1 MQKPPWIENAKY
13 FTSVTYSTWF
23 NRLYNMAIS
32 RFEWINLPDTCNEKF
47 IEQVLFFN
55 GFMVGYKDTALNS
68 YLIMP
73 CTNNS
78 VLDIFG
84 YPAKV
89 NAYGYNGYMAQN
101 LTPYTITLGKETTNA
116 DAALLYANYSRCPD
130 LPAVLYF
137 ARKLTKIDRTIDVN
151 INVQK
156 TPYIISCGENQRLT
170 VANMFK
176 QVDNFEP
183 AIMTTKFYGLNGEKP
198 INVMDLKPP
207 FVADKMQVL
216 KRQVY
221 QEALTYLGIEANT
234 SEKAERQVTEELTAN
249 MGETESMRQSPLASR
264 KQFCKEFN
272 KIYGTN
278 IDVKFRS
285 DLQLS
290 QIMENGGLTDG
301 ELYDDDKNDMRDV
314 DGENKPD

>member
-1 MQKPPWIENAKY
+1 MQRPPWIENAKY

-23 NRLYNMAIS
+23 NRLYNIAIS
-32 RFEWINLPDTCNEKF
+32 RFEWLNLPDTCNEKF

-68 YLIMP
+68 FLIMP

-101 LTPYTITLGKETTNA
+101 LTPYTITLGQEMTKA

-183 AIMTTKFYGLNGEKP
+183 AIITTKFYGLNGEKP

-207 FVADKMQVL
+207 FVADKMQTL

-301 ELYDDDKNDMRDV
+301 ELYDDDKNDLRNAN
-314 DGENKPD
+314 G

>member
-1 MQKPPWIENAKY
+1 MQRPPWIENAKY

-23 NRLYNMAIS
+23 NRLYNIAIS
-32 RFEWINLPDTCNEKF
+32 RFEWLNLPDTCNEKF

-68 YLIMP
+68 FLIMP

-101 LTPYTITLGKETTNA
+101 LTPYTITLGQEPTRA

-183 AIMTTKFYGLNGEKP
+183 AIITTKFYGLNGEKP
-198 INVMDLKPP
+198 INVMDLNPP
-207 FVADKMQVL
+207 FVADKMQTL

-301 ELYDDDKNDMRDV
+301 ELYDDDKNDL
-314 DGENKPD
+314 

>member
-1 MQKPPWIENAKY
+1 MQRPPWIENAKY

-23 NRLYNMAIS
+23 NRLYNIAIS
-32 RFEWINLPDTCNEKF
+32 RFEWLNLPDTCNEKF

-68 YLIMP
+68 FLIMP

-89 NAYGYNGYMAQN
+89 NAYGYNGYVAQN
-101 LTPYTITLGKETTNA
+101 LTPYTITLGQEPTRA

-183 AIMTTKFYGLNGEKP
+183 AIITTKFYGLNGEKP

-207 FVADKMQVL
+207 FVADKMQIL

-278 IDVKFRS
+278 INVKFRS

-301 ELYDDDKNDMRDV
+301 ELYDDDKN
-314 DGENKPD
+314 NL

>member
-32 RFEWINLPDTCNEKF
+32 RFEWLNLPDTCNEKF

-55 GFMVGYKDTALNS
+55 GFMVGYKDSALNS

-101 LTPYTITLGKETTNA
+101 LTPYTITLGQETTNA

-170 VANMFK
+170 VVNMFK

-198 INVMDLKPP
+198 INVMDLNPP

-301 ELYDDDKNDMRDV
+301 ELYDDDKNNMRDV
-314 DGENKPD
+314 DGENSPD

>member
-1 MQKPPWIENAKY
+1 MQRPPWIENAKY

-23 NRLYNMAIS
+23 NRLYNIAIS
-32 RFEWINLPDTCNEKF
+32 RFEWLNLPDTCNEKF

-68 YLIMP
+68 FLIMP

-89 NAYGYNGYMAQN
+89 NAYGYNGYMSQN
-101 LTPYTITLGKETTNA
+101 LTPYTITLGQEPTRA

-183 AIMTTKFYGLNGEKP
+183 AIITTKFYGLNGEKP

-207 FVADKMQVL
+207 FVADKMQTL

-249 MGETESMRQSPLASR
+249 MGETEGMRQSPLASR

-301 ELYDDDKNDMRDV
+301 ELYDDDKNDL
-314 DGENKPD
+314 

>member
-1 MQKPPWIENAKY
+1 MQRPPWIENAKY

-23 NRLYNMAIS
+23 NRLYNIAIS
-32 RFEWINLPDTCNEKF
+32 RFEWLNLPDTCNEKF

-68 YLIMP
+68 FLIMP

-89 NAYGYNGYMAQN
+89 NAYGYNGYMSQN
-101 LTPYTITLGKETTNA
+101 LTPYTITLGEEPTRA

-183 AIMTTKFYGLNGEKP
+183 AIITTKFYGLNGEKP

-207 FVADKMQVL
+207 FVADKMQTL

-234 SEKAERQVTEELTAN
+234 SEKAERQITEELTAN

-301 ELYDDDKNDMRDV
+301 ELYDDDKN
-314 DGENKPD
+314 NL

>member
-1 MQKPPWIENAKY
+1 MQRPPWIENAKY

-23 NRLYNMAIS
+23 NRLYNIAIS
-32 RFEWINLPDTCNEKF
+32 RFEWLNLPDTCNEKF

-55 GFMVGYKDTALNS
+55 GFMVGYKDTALS
-68 YLIMP
+68 SFLIMP

-101 LTPYTITLGKETTNA
+101 LTPYTITLGQEPTRA

-183 AIMTTKFYGLNGEKP
+183 AIITTKFYGLNGEKP

-207 FVADKMQVL
+207 FVADKMQTL

-301 ELYDDDKNDMRDV
+301 ELYDDDKNDL
-314 DGENKPD
+314 

>member
-1 MQKPPWIENAKY
+1 MQRPPWIENAKY

-23 NRLYNMAIS
+23 NRLYNIAIS
-32 RFEWINLPDTCNEKF
+32 RFEWLNLPDTCNEKF

-68 YLIMP
+68 FLIMP

-89 NAYGYNGYMAQN
+89 NAYGYNGYISQN
-101 LTPYTITLGKETTNA
+101 LTPYTITLGQEPTRA

-183 AIMTTKFYGLNGEKP
+183 AIITTKFYGLNGEKP

-207 FVADKMQVL
+207 FVADKMQTL

-221 QEALTYLGIEANT
+221 QEALTFLGIEANT

-301 ELYDDDKNDMRDV
+301 ELYDDDKNDL
-314 DGENKPD
+314 

>member
-1 MQKPPWIENAKY
+1 MQRPPWIENAKY

-23 NRLYNMAIS
+23 NRLYNIAIS
-32 RFEWINLPDTCNEKF
+32 RFEWLNLPETCNEKF

-55 GFMVGYKDTALNS
+55 GFMVGYKDNALNS
-68 YLIMP
+68 FLIMP

-101 LTPYTITLGKETTNA
+101 LTPYTITLGQELTRA

-183 AIMTTKFYGLNGEKP
+183 AIITTKFYGLNGEKP

-207 FVADKMQVL
+207 FVADKMQTL

-301 ELYDDDKNDMRDV
+301 ELYDDDKNDL
-314 DGENKPD
+314 

>member
-1 MQKPPWIENAKY
+1 MQRPPWIENAKY

-23 NRLYNMAIS
+23 NRLYNIAIS
-32 RFEWINLPDTCNEKF
+32 RFEWLNLPDTCNEKF

-68 YLIMP
+68 FLIMP

-89 NAYGYNGYMAQN
+89 NAYGYNGYMSQN
-101 LTPYTITLGKETTNA
+101 LTPYTITLGEEPTRA

-183 AIMTTKFYGLNGEKP
+183 AIITTKFYGLNGEKP

-207 FVADKMQVL
+207 FVADKMQTL

-301 ELYDDDKNDMRDV
+301 ELYNDDKNDL
-314 DGENKPD
+314 

>member
-1 MQKPPWIENAKY
+1 MQRPPWIENAKY

-23 NRLYNMAIS
+23 NRLYNIAIS
-32 RFEWINLPDTCNEKF
+32 RFEWLNLPDTCNEKF

-68 YLIMP
+68 FLIMP

-101 LTPYTITLGKETTNA
+101 LTPYTITLGQEPTRA

-183 AIMTTKFYGLNGEKP
+183 AIITTKFYGLNGEKP

-207 FVADKMQVL
+207 FVADKMQIL

-221 QEALTYLGIEANT
+221 QEAITYLGIEANT

-301 ELYDDDKNDMRDV
+301 ELYDDDKN
-314 DGENKPD
+314 NL

>member
-1 MQKPPWIENAKY
+1 MQRPPWIENAKY

-23 NRLYNMAIS
+23 NRLYNIAIS
-32 RFEWINLPDTCNEKF
+32 RFEWLNLPDTCNEKF

-68 YLIMP
+68 FLIMP

-89 NAYGYNGYMAQN
+89 NAYGYNGYMSQN
-101 LTPYTITLGKETTNA
+101 LTPYTITLGQEPTRA

-130 LPAVLYF
+130 MPAVLYF

-183 AIMTTKFYGLNGEKP
+183 AIITTKFYGLNGEKP

-207 FVADKMQVL
+207 FVADKMQTL

-301 ELYDDDKNDMRDV
+301 ELYDDDKN
-314 DGENKPD
+314 NL

>member
-1 MQKPPWIENAKY
+1 MQRPPWIENAKY

-23 NRLYNMAIS
+23 NRLYNIAIS
-32 RFEWINLPDTCNEKF
+32 RFEWLNLPDTCNEKF

-68 YLIMP
+68 FLIMP

-101 LTPYTITLGKETTNA
+101 LTPYTITLGQEPTRA

-183 AIMTTKFYGLNGEKP
+183 AIITTKFYGLNGEKP

-207 FVADKMQVL
+207 FVADKMQTL

-278 IDVKFRS
+278 INVKFRS

-290 QIMENGGLTDG
+290 QIMENGSLTDG
-301 ELYDDDKNDMRDV
+301 ELYDDDKN
-314 DGENKPD
+314 NL

>member
-23 NRLYNMAIS
+23 NRLYNIAIS
-32 RFEWINLPDTCNEKF
+32 RFEWLNLPETCNEKF

-55 GFMVGYKDTALNS
+55 GFMVGFKDTALNS
-68 YLIMP
+68 FLIMP

-101 LTPYTITLGKETTNA
+101 LTPYTITLGQKTTNA

-183 AIMTTKFYGLNGEKP
+183 AIITTKFYGLNGEKP

-207 FVADKMQVL
+207 FVADKMQTL

-301 ELYDDDKNDMRDV
+301 ELYDDDKN
-314 DGENKPD
+314 NL

>member
-23 NRLYNMAIS
+23 NRLYNIAIS
-32 RFEWINLPDTCNEKF
+32 RFEWLNLPETCSEKF

-55 GFMVGYKDTALNS
+55 GFMAGYKDTALDS

-78 VLDIFG
+78 ALDIFG

-101 LTPYTITLGKETTNA
+101 LTPYTITLGQETTRA

-183 AIMTTKFYGLNGEKP
+183 AIITTKFYGLNGEKP

-207 FVADKMQVL
+207 FVADKMQTL

-301 ELYDDDKNDMRDV
+301 ELYDDDKN
-314 DGENKPD
+314 NL

>member
-1 MQKPPWIENAKY
+1 MQRPPWIENAKY

-23 NRLYNMAIS
+23 NRLYNIAIS
-32 RFEWINLPDTCNEKF
+32 RFEWLNLPDTCNEKF

-68 YLIMP
+68 FLIMP

-89 NAYGYNGYMAQN
+89 NAYGYNGYIAQN
-101 LTPYTITLGKETTNA
+101 LTPYTITLGQEPTRA

-183 AIMTTKFYGLNGEKP
+183 AIITTKFYGLNGEKP

-207 FVADKMQVL
+207 FVADKMQIL

-301 ELYDDDKNDMRDV
+301 ELYDDDKN
-314 DGENKPD
+314 NL

>member
-1 MQKPPWIENAKY
+1 MQRPPWIENAKY

-23 NRLYNMAIS
+23 NRLYNIAIS
-32 RFEWINLPDTCNEKF
+32 RFEWLNLPDTCNEKF

-68 YLIMP
+68 FLIMP

-101 LTPYTITLGKETTNA
+101 LTPYTITLGQEPTGA

-183 AIMTTKFYGLNGEKP
+183 AIITTKFYGLNGEKP

-207 FVADKMQVL
+207 FVADKMQTL

-301 ELYDDDKNDMRDV
+301 ELYDDDKN
-314 DGENKPD
+314 NL

>member
-1 MQKPPWIENAKY
+1 MQRPPWIENAKY

-23 NRLYNMAIS
+23 NRLYNIAIS
-32 RFEWINLPDTCNEKF
+32 RFEWLNLPDTCNEKF

-68 YLIMP
+68 FLIMP

-101 LTPYTITLGKETTNA
+101 LTPYTITLGQEPTRA

-183 AIMTTKFYGLNGEKP
+183 AIITTKFYGLNGEKP

-207 FVADKMQVL
+207 FVADKMQTL

-301 ELYDDDKNDMRDV
+301 ERYDDDKSNL
-314 DGENKPD
+314 

>member
-1 MQKPPWIENAKY
+1 MQRPPWIENAKY

-23 NRLYNMAIS
+23 NRLYNIAIS
-32 RFEWINLPDTCNEKF
+32 RFEWLNLPDTCNEKF

-68 YLIMP
+68 FLIMP

-101 LTPYTITLGKETTNA
+101 LTPYTITLGEELTRA

-183 AIMTTKFYGLNGEKP
+183 AIITTKFYGLNGEKP

-207 FVADKMQVL
+207 FVADKMQTL

-301 ELYDDDKNDMRDV
+301 ELYDDDKN
-314 DGENKPD
+314 NL

>member
-1 MQKPPWIENAKY
+1 MQRPPWIENAKY

-23 NRLYNMAIS
+23 NRLYNIAIS
-32 RFEWINLPDTCNEKF
+32 RFEWLNLPDTCNEKF

-68 YLIMP
+68 FLIMP

-89 NAYGYNGYMAQN
+89 NAYGYNGYIAQN
-101 LTPYTITLGKETTNA
+101 LTPYTITLGQEPTRA

-183 AIMTTKFYGLNGEKP
+183 AIITTKFYGLNGEKP

-207 FVADKMQVL
+207 FVADKMQIL

-301 ELYDDDKNDMRDV
+301 ELYDDDKNDL
-314 DGENKPD
+314 

>member
-1 MQKPPWIENAKY
+1 MNRPPWIENAKY

-23 NRLYNMAIS
+23 NRLYNIAIS
-32 RFEWINLPDTCNEKF
+32 RFEWLNLPDTCNEKF

-68 YLIMP
+68 FLIMP

-101 LTPYTITLGKETTNA
+101 LTPYTITLGQEMTKA

-183 AIMTTKFYGLNGEKP
+183 AIITTKFYGLNGEKP

-207 FVADKMQVL
+207 FVADKMQTL

-301 ELYDDDKNDMRDV
+301 
-314 DGENKPD
+314 

>member
-1 MQKPPWIENAKY
+1 MQRPPWIENAKY

-23 NRLYNMAIS
+23 NRLYNIATS
-32 RFEWINLPDTCNEKF
+32 RFEWLNLPDTCNEKF

-68 YLIMP
+68 FLIMP

-101 LTPYTITLGKETTNA
+101 LTPYTITLGQEPTRA

-183 AIMTTKFYGLNGEKP
+183 AIITTKFYGLNGEKP

-207 FVADKMQVL
+207 FVADKMQTL

-301 ELYDDDKNDMRDV
+301 ELYDDDKNDL
-314 DGENKPD
+314 

>member
-1 MQKPPWIENAKY
+1 MQRPPWIENAKY

-23 NRLYNMAIS
+23 NRLYNIAIS
-32 RFEWINLPDTCNEKF
+32 RFEWLNLPDTCNEKF

-68 YLIMP
+68 FLIMP

-101 LTPYTITLGKETTNA
+101 LTPYTITLGQEMTKA

-183 AIMTTKFYGLNGEKP
+183 AIITTKFYGLNGEKP

-207 FVADKMQVL
+207 FVADKMQTL

-301 ELYDDDKNDMRDV
+301 ELYDDDKNDL
-314 DGENKPD
+314 

>member
-1 MQKPPWIENAKY
+1 MQRPPWIENAKY

-23 NRLYNMAIS
+23 NRLYNIAIS
-32 RFEWINLPDTCNEKF
+32 RFEWLNLPDTCNEKF

-55 GFMVGYKDTALNS
+55 GFMVGYKDSALNS
-68 YLIMP
+68 FLIMP

-89 NAYGYNGYMAQN
+89 NAYGYNGYIAQN
-101 LTPYTITLGKETTNA
+101 LTPYTITLGQELTRA

-183 AIMTTKFYGLNGEKP
+183 AIITTKFYGLNGEKP

-207 FVADKMQVL
+207 FVADKMQTL

-301 ELYDDDKNDMRDV
+301 ELYDDDKN
-314 DGENKPD
+314 NL

>member
-1 MQKPPWIENAKY
+1 MQRPPWIENAKY

-23 NRLYNMAIS
+23 NRLYNIAIS
-32 RFEWINLPDTCNEKF
+32 RFEWLNLPDTCNEKF

-55 GFMVGYKDTALNS
+55 GFMVDFKDTALNS
-68 YLIMP
+68 FLIMP

-101 LTPYTITLGKETTNA
+101 LTPYTISLGQKTTNA

-183 AIMTTKFYGLNGEKP
+183 AIITTKFYGLNGEKP

-207 FVADKMQVL
+207 FVADKMQTL

-278 IDVKFRS
+278 INVKFRS

-301 ELYDDDKNDMRDV
+301 ELYDDNTDNL
-314 DGENKPD
+314 

>member
-1 MQKPPWIENAKY
+1 MQRPPWIENAKY

-23 NRLYNMAIS
+23 NRLYNIAIS
-32 RFEWINLPDTCNEKF
+32 RFEWLNLPDTCNEKF

-68 YLIMP
+68 FLIMP

-101 LTPYTITLGKETTNA
+101 LTPYTITLVQEPRRA

-156 TPYIISCGENQRLT
+156 TPYIISCGENQRLS
-170 VANMFK
+170 VANMFNK
-176 QVDNFEP
+176 VDNFEP
-183 AIMTTKFYGLNGEKP
+183 AIITTKFYGLNGEKP

-207 FVADKMQVL
+207 FVADKMQTL

-301 ELYDDDKNDMRDV
+301 ELYDDDKNDL
-314 DGENKPD
+314 

>member
-1 MQKPPWIENAKY
+1 MQRPPWIENAKY

-23 NRLYNMAIS
+23 NRLYNIAIS
-32 RFEWINLPDTCNEKF
+32 RFEWLNLPDTCNEKF

-68 YLIMP
+68 FLIMP

-89 NAYGYNGYMAQN
+89 NAYGYNGYVAQN
-101 LTPYTITLGKETTNA
+101 LTPYTITLGQEPTRA
-116 DAALLYANYSRCPD
+116 DAALLCANYSRCPD

-183 AIMTTKFYGLNGEKP
+183 AIITTKFYGLNGEKP

-207 FVADKMQVL
+207 FVADKMQTL

-301 ELYDDDKNDMRDV
+301 ELYDDDKN
-314 DGENKPD
+314 NL

>member
-1 MQKPPWIENAKY
+1 MQRPPWIENAKY

-23 NRLYNMAIS
+23 NRLYNIAIS
-32 RFEWINLPDTCNEKF
+32 RFEWLNLPDTCNEKF

-68 YLIMP
+68 FLIMP

-89 NAYGYNGYMAQN
+89 NAYGYNGYVAQN
-101 LTPYTITLGKETTNA
+101 LTPYTITLGQEPTRA
-116 DAALLYANYSRCPD
+116 DAALLCANYSRCPD

-183 AIMTTKFYGLNGEKP
+183 AIITTKFYGLNGEKP

-207 FVADKMQVL
+207 FVADKMQIL

-301 ELYDDDKNDMRDV
+301 ELYDDDKSNL
-314 DGENKPD
+314 

>member
-1 MQKPPWIENAKY
+1 MQRPPWIENAKY

-23 NRLYNMAIS
+23 NRLYNIAIS
-32 RFEWINLPDTCNEKF
+32 RFEWLNLPDTCNEKF

-68 YLIMP
+68 FLIMP

-101 LTPYTITLGKETTNA
+101 LTPYTITLGQEPTRA

-170 VANMFK
+170 VTNMFK

-183 AIMTTKFYGLNGEKP
+183 AIITTKFYGLNGEKP

-207 FVADKMQVL
+207 FVADKMQTL

-301 ELYDDDKNDMRDV
+301 ELYDDDKN
-314 DGENKPD
+314 NL

>member
-1 MQKPPWIENAKY
+1 MQRPPWIENAKY

-23 NRLYNMAIS
+23 NRLYNIAIS
-32 RFEWINLPDTCNEKF
+32 RFEWLNLPDTCNEKF
-47 IEQVLFFN
+47 IEPVLFFN

-68 YLIMP
+68 FLIMP

-101 LTPYTITLGKETTNA
+101 LTPYTITLGQEPTRA

-183 AIMTTKFYGLNGEKP
+183 AIITTKFYGLNGEKP

-207 FVADKMQVL
+207 FVADKMQTL

-301 ELYDDDKNDMRDV
+301 ELYDDDKN
-314 DGENKPD
+314 NL

>member
-1 MQKPPWIENAKY
+1 MQRPPWIENAKY

-23 NRLYNMAIS
+23 NRLYNIAIS
-32 RFEWINLPDTCNEKF
+32 RFEWLNLPDTCNEKF

-68 YLIMP
+68 FLIMP

-78 VLDIFG
+78 ALDIFG

-101 LTPYTITLGKETTNA
+101 LTPYTITLGQEPTRA

-183 AIMTTKFYGLNGEKP
+183 AIITTKFYGLSGEKP

-207 FVADKMQVL
+207 FVADKMQTL

-301 ELYDDDKNDMRDV
+301 ELYNDDKN
-314 DGENKPD
+314 NL

>member
-1 MQKPPWIENAKY
+1 MQRPPWIENAKY

-23 NRLYNMAIS
+23 NRLYNIAIS
-32 RFEWINLPDTCNEKF
+32 RFEWLNLPDTCNEKF

-68 YLIMP
+68 FLIMP

-89 NAYGYNGYMAQN
+89 NAYGYNGYMTQN
-101 LTPYTITLGKETTNA
+101 LTPYTITLGQEPTRA

-183 AIMTTKFYGLNGEKP
+183 AIITTKFYGLNGEKP

-207 FVADKMQVL
+207 FVADKMQTL

-301 ELYDDDKNDMRDV
+301 ELYDDDKN
-314 DGENKPD
+314 NL

>member
-23 NRLYNMAIS
+23 NRLYNIAIS
-32 RFEWINLPDTCNEKF
+32 RFEWLNLPGTCNEKF

-89 NAYGYNGYMAQN
+89 NAYGYNGYTAQN
-101 LTPYTITLGKETTNA
+101 LTPYTITLNQEPTKA

-130 LPAVLYF
+130 LPATLYF

-183 AIMTTKFYGLNGEKP
+183 AIITTKFYGLNGEKP

-207 FVADKMQVL
+207 FVADKMQTL

-301 ELYDDDKNDMRDV
+301 ELYDDDKNDL
-314 DGENKPD
+314 

>member
-1 MQKPPWIENAKY
+1 MQRPPWIENAKY

-23 NRLYNMAIS
+23 NRLYNIAIS
-32 RFEWINLPDTCNEKF
+32 RFEWLNLPDTCNEKF

-68 YLIMP
+68 FLIMP

-101 LTPYTITLGKETTNA
+101 LTPYTITLGQEPTRA

-170 VANMFK
+170 VTNMFK

-183 AIMTTKFYGLNGEKP
+183 AIITTKFYGLNGEKP

-207 FVADKMQVL
+207 FVADKMQTL

-301 ELYDDDKNDMRDV
+301 ELYDDDKNDL
-314 DGENKPD
+314 

>member
-1 MQKPPWIENAKY
+1 MQRPPWIENAKY

-23 NRLYNMAIS
+23 NRLYNIAIS
-32 RFEWINLPDTCNEKF
+32 RFEWLNLPDTCNEKF

-68 YLIMP
+68 FLIMP

-101 LTPYTITLGKETTNA
+101 LTPYTITLGQGSTRA

-183 AIMTTKFYGLNGEKP
+183 AIITTKFYGLNGEKP

-207 FVADKMQVL
+207 FVADKMQTL

-301 ELYDDDKNDMRDV
+301 ELYDDDKN
-314 DGENKPD
+314 NL

>member
-23 NRLYNMAIS
+23 NRLYNIAIS
-32 RFEWINLPDTCNEKF
+32 RFEWLNLPETCNEKF

-89 NAYGYNGYMAQN
+89 NAYGYNGYIAQN
-101 LTPYTITLGKETTNA
+101 LTPYTITLGQETTNA

-301 ELYDDDKNDMRDV
+301 ELYDDDKNDLRDV
-314 DGENKPD
+314 DGENNPD

>member
-1 MQKPPWIENAKY
+1 MQRPPWIENAKY

-23 NRLYNMAIS
+23 NRLYNIAIS
-32 RFEWINLPDTCNEKF
+32 RFEWLNLPDTCNEKF

-55 GFMVGYKDTALNS
+55 GFMVGYKDSALNS
-68 YLIMP
+68 FLIMP

-101 LTPYTITLGKETTNA
+101 LTPYTITLGQEPTRA
-116 DAALLYANYSRCPD
+116 DSALLYANYSRCPD

-156 TPYIISCGENQRLT
+156 TPYIISCGENQRLS
-170 VANMFK
+170 VANMFNK
-176 QVDNFEP
+176 VDNFEP
-183 AIMTTKFYGLNGEKP
+183 AIITTKFYGLNGEKP

-207 FVADKMQVL
+207 FVADKMQTL

-301 ELYDDDKNDMRDV
+301 ELYDDDKNDL
-314 DGENKPD
+314 

>member
-1 MQKPPWIENAKY
+1 MQRPPWIENAKY

-23 NRLYNMAIS
+23 NRLYNIAIS
-32 RFEWINLPDTCNEKF
+32 RFEWLNLPDTCNEKF

-68 YLIMP
+68 FLIMP

-101 LTPYTITLGKETTNA
+101 LTPYTITLGQEPTRA

-130 LPAVLYF
+130 LPSVLYF

-183 AIMTTKFYGLNGEKP
+183 AIITTKFYGLNGEKP

-207 FVADKMQVL
+207 FVADKMQTL

-301 ELYDDDKNDMRDV
+301 ELYNDDKN
-314 DGENKPD
+314 NL